1 MPTNDPLPGQTS
13 DPTPAGLLRRDMQL
27 TNAQVLAL
35 LATPQTLV
43 PAPGANLAIVVDSVF
58 LAFDVTTTG
67 YTIGT
72 ANTKIEY
79 ASGADIIDVVEA
91 GFLDQATDQF
101 RSHVPAVGAFT
112 PVANSAVR
120 LANEVAEF
128 TGGNAANTLSI
139 RVYYRVVPMA
149 AFAP

>member
-13 DPTPAGLLRRDMQL
+13 DPSPGSLLKRDVQL

-43 PAPGANLAIVVDSVF
+43 PAPGTGLANVVDRVHF
-58 LAFDVTTTG
+58 AFDVTTTG
-67 YTIGT
+67 YTLGT
-72 ANTKIEY
+72 AAMKVEY
-79 ASGADIIDVVEA
+79 ASGADIIDITEA

-101 RSHVPAVGAFT
+101 RTYLPAVGAFT

-120 LANEVAEF
+120 LANETAEF

-139 RVYYRVVPMA
+139 RVFYRVVPMA
-149 AFAP
+149 AFS